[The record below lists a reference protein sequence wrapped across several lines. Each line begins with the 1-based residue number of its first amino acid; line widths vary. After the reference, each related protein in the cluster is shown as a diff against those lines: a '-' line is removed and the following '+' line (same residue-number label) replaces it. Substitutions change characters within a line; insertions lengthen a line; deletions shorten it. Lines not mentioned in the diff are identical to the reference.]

1 MLAVREILDTLDRLS
16 RYPRGDLTM
25 TSETRLVALTLATSR
40 VRAQLIELYIKLG
53 GER

>member
-1 MLAVREILDTLDRLS
+1 MLAVKGIIETLDRLS

-25 TSETRLVALTLATSR
+25 TSETHLVALTLATAR
-40 VRAQLIELYIKLG
+40 ARAQLIELYLELG